1 VLSNEKRKQKILICE
16 VHATGL
22 ILAINP
28 DFCPFNNYG
37 PERHINFSHWIK
49 LNGSDALCFV

>member
-1 VLSNEKRKQKILICE
+1 MKKENEKILIRE
-16 VHATGL
+16 VPATGL
-22 ILAINP
+22 ISAINP
-28 DFCPFNNYG
+28 DFGPFNNYG